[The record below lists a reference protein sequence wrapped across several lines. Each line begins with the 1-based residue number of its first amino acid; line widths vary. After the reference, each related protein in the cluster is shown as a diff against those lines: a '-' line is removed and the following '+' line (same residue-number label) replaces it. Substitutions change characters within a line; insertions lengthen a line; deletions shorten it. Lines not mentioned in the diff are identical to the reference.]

1 LEQPTLHVIVVQ
13 LPHYEQPEAE
23 GGTRPWIQL
32 RESQQQAVKTLAD
45 TTLVDAYD
53 LGDPSNVHPRRKA
66 ELGQRLATAAL
77 HRVYQP

>member
-1 LEQPTLHVIVVQ
+1 
-13 LPHYEQPEAE
+13 
-23 GGTRPWIQL
+23 
-32 RESQQQAVKTLAD
+32 VKTLAD

-77 HRVYQP
+77 RHVYQP